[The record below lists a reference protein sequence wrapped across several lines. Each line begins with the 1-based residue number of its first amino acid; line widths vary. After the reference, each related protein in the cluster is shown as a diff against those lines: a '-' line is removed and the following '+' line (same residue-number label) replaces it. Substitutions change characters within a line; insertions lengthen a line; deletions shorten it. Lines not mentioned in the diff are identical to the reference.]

1 MKQTNERFAVD
12 LKTRFTKQLA
22 FNCFGELVSYGEI
35 EDLFLVHRPK
45 VIENVKLKSW
55 GKKLSIMNW
64 KIIKARIM
72 IDHFSI
78 HHSPLFNFTF
88 SFCILISSQN
98 PSATSDRSFV
108 S

>member
-45 VIENVKLKSW
+45 VIENVKLKIERT
-55 GKKLSIMNW
+55 GKE
-64 KIIKARIM
+64 IINYELENYQGKNN
-72 IDHFSI
+72 D
-78 HHSPLFNFTF
+78 
-88 SFCILISSQN
+88 
-98 PSATSDRSFV
+98 
-108 S
+108 